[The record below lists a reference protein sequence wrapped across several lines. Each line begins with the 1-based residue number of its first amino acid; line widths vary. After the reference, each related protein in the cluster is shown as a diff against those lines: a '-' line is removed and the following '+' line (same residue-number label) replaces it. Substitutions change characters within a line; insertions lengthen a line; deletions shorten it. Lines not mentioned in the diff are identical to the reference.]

1 MKFSKMGQFV
11 SGESGIVQLMNDLGE
26 IQSAQRPFNL
36 LGGGNPARIPEV
48 ESRFRLSI
56 EHLVRQDGHFEH
68 FIGQYDGPQGNLPF
82 RQSIAELLKKECGWP
97 VEADNIALTNGSQ
110 ESFFILFNLFAG
122 EHDDNQFRRI
132 LLPLTPEYIGYFD
145 AGLGRDLFRTYRPK
159 IEHLGPHRF
168 KYRVDFDSLAV
179 AEDVGALCVSRP
191 TNPTGNVLTDTELE
205 QLRQLAAEH
214 NVPLLIDGA
223 YGLPFTNIVFS
234 QATPMWDDN
243 TIVCLSLSKIGL
255 PGVRTGIV
263 VANTQVTQAIRG
275 ANAILNLA
283 PSSFGPLLAQH
294 LLNSG
299 QLIGLAENNIQP
311 YYRSRLEQA
320 MHWLDVALEGTP
332 YRIHVA
338 EGAFFLWLWLEGLPV
353 SSDVLYQR
361 LKARD
366 TLVISG
372 SHFFP
377 DSGTS
382 WPHRHECLR
391 ISYAQAPEQVEDGI
405 RIIGEEVRSAYAEGG
420 A

>member
-82 RQSIAELLKKECGWP
+82 RQSIAELLKKECGWS

-223 YGLPFTNIVFS
+223 YGLPFPNIVFS

-405 RIIGEEVRSAYAEGG
+405 RIIGEEVRSAYAEGS

>member
-1 MKFSKMGQFV
+1 
-11 SGESGIVQLMNDLGE
+11 MNDLGE

-48 ESRFRLSI
+48 ESRFRLAI
-56 EHLVRQDGHFEH
+56 EQLVRQDGNFEH
-68 FIGQYDGPQGNLPF
+68 FIGHYDGPQGNLLF

-97 VEADNIALTNGSQ
+97 VAADNIAVTNGSQ

-145 AGLGRDLFRTYRPK
+145 AGLGQDLFRTYRPK

-168 KYRVDFDSLAV
+168 KYRVDFDNLTV
-179 AEDVGALCVSRP
+179 AADVGALCVSRP
-191 TNPTGNVLTDTELE
+191 TNPTGNVLTDAELE

-223 YGLPFTNIVFS
+223 YGLPFPNIVFS

-283 PSSFGPLLAQH
+283 PSSFGPLLAQQ

-299 QLIGLAENNIQP
+299 QLIDLAENNIQP

-320 MHWLDVALEGTP
+320 MHWLDVALDGTP

-361 LKARD
+361 LKVRD

-377 DSGTS
+377 NSGAS

-391 ISYAQAPEQVEDGI
+391 ISYAQAPDQVEQGI